1 MFHPTPREAQMIE
14 AIAEAT
20 RDTLSGFGVFD
31 PVRFAHA
38 LRSLARGGGEK
49 LECTCNIQYI
59 SCDVHEKPQ
68 ITFSPAQVEAIE
80 KLMPRFFNTH
90 LGPKGQFQETKKL
103 YEYLDSHTESE
114 T

>member
-1 MFHPTPREAQMIE
+1 MNKFKVGQKVRLTGRI
-14 AIAEAT
+14 T
-20 RDTLSGFGVFD
+20 VVNDD
-31 PVRFAHA
+31 PKYVQPYIIHFLGDERPINN
-38 LRSLARGGGEK
+38 LSLAAMSHAEIIEEPPVK
-49 LECTCNIQYI
+49 
-59 SCDVHEKPQ
+59 
-68 ITFSPAQVEAIE
+68 FSNEQVEAIE

>member
-14 AIAEAT
+14 AIAEALIST
-20 RDTLSGFGVFD
+20 SKAIKD
-31 PVRFAHA
+31 AHGDVGLFVQGDVLIGN
-38 LRSLARGGGEK
+38 LRSLARGGGE
-49 LECTCNIQYI
+49 E
-59 SCDVHEKPQ
+59 